1 MSEGGTGTPA
11 KKLRASAEMKGRQP
25 FRFLMALI
33 FRKPA
38 QTRRDTLEE
47 RPSPLEMMALAAASV
62 GMDASLLQVL
72 EGLEKSE
79 T

>member
-1 MSEGGTGTPA
+1 
-11 KKLRASAEMKGRQP
+11 
-25 FRFLMALI
+25 MALI